1 MKSLCCWRKVEDDDQ
16 DKRRFTHQT
25 NLVNDSRLMRAS
37 DRCKERLGLGGSPVV
52 TFRKDINN
60 SDSASHPD
68 KSGISLSTNFAAE
81 SSSPNND
88 AAAEE
93 VNLSNMGNPFEDADT
108 SHVPAQGKKKQ
119 APIPPSIC
127 DPPAAALLPP
137 VICAAISDAS
147 TVLIDETEADEDD
160 GDTNPFNIT
169 PTSYDAEK
177 TSKEAES
184 LIHPILKNADPS
196 TCQPPEKSI
205 AESPLNLGEHSP
217 REAIEPIKDYMVE
230 VSNPVE
236 HSLFSK
242 SSTLSAVQS
251 EEYATASESAGDLP
265 DTDESKPETGLASC
279 ENDEGGEGHKTFVQ
293 DELQAV
299 EKSSQVGSNSK
310 LVLFEDSLA
319 SHRDFNPDLYL
330 PSAES
335 SPDGI
340 ASGLDISRDPLE
352 ISSAQILEKDER
364 NFGSPSSEGSPCLRQ
379 MSESIYLEDSFVFPS
394 LQDTMASLQRSA
406 TPSKTQSMNLP
417 STPRSKFESMRSPD
431 TTRMSSAPGTVADIP
446 QLLKD
451 QAKPESSSTSQPE
464 APSSAEVSLNR
475 SASSSWQG
483 FDVLDAAQM
492 ELASIIE
499 KTRR

>member
-1 MKSLCCWRKVEDDDQ
+1 MG
-16 DKRRFTHQT
+16 
-25 NLVNDSRLMRAS
+25 LMRAS
-37 DRCKERLGLGGSPVV
+37 DRCKERLGGSPVV

-60 SDSASHPD
+60 SGSASHPD
-68 KSGISLSTNFAAE
+68 QSGISLSTNFAAE

-93 VNLSNMGNPFEDADT
+93 VNLSNMGNNLSNTGNLSTMGNPFEDVDT
-108 SHVPAQGKKKQ
+108 THVPAQGKKRQ

-127 DPPAAALLPP
+127 DVPAAALLPP

-169 PTSYDAEK
+169 PTSCDAEK

-184 LIHPILKNADPS
+184 LPHPILKNPDSS

-205 AESPLNLGEHSP
+205 AESPLNLSEHSP

-265 DTDESKPETGLASC
+265 DTDESKPEASLASC
-279 ENDEGGEGHKTFVQ
+279 ENDEGHKTFVQ

-299 EKSSQVGSNSK
+299 KESSQVGSNSK
-310 LVLFEDSLA
+310 LMLFEDSLA

-340 ASGLDISRDPLE
+340 VSGLDISRDPLE
-352 ISSAQILEKDER
+352 ISSAQILEEGER

-464 APSSAEVSLNR
+464 APSSAEVLLDR